1 MSKLNSITTCD
12 FIDFDKALNTG
23 IKLMRDKKTELI
35 GFYII
40 VAINTGLRTS
50 DIRSI
55 TFEQL
60 NDKVIKIKEQKTNKN
75 RTIVVNQSIL
85 DALSKTTAKN
95 KTGFVFKSQKNAVI
109 STQQVNRLLKVAF
122 SSLLPTHCISTHSLR
137 KTFGR
142 RVYEN
147 NNQSEKALMYLSEL
161 FNHSTMRLTRIYLG
175 IKQEEL
181 DNIYM
186 SL

>member
-60 NDKVIKIKEQKTNKN
+60 NDKVIKIKEQKTNKF
-75 RTIVVNQSIL
+75 RHV
-85 DALSKTTAKN
+85 
-95 KTGFVFKSQKNAVI
+95 
-109 STQQVNRLLKVAF
+109 
-122 SSLLPTHCISTHSLR
+122 P
-137 KTFGR
+137 
-142 RVYEN
+142 
-147 NNQSEKALMYLSEL
+147 
-161 FNHSTMRLTRIYLG
+161 FNDH
-175 IKQEEL
+175 IKKQ
-181 DNIYM
+181 
-186 SL
+186 